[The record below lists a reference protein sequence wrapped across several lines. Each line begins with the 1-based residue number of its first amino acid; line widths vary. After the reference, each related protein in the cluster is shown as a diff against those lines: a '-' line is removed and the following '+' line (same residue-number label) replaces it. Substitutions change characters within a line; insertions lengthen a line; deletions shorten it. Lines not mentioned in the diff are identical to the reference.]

1 MDQWKLSHIEK
12 LEKLERRKILEL
24 SLDGGGVGHELEG
37 EEGGDFQLHSS
48 LREICMSD
56 IVEPNDGVVPS
67 SAIEPPIGEGG
78 QPTNKVDHNDNEVVE
93 VTPNMPSSVLTKRKR
108 DDETMVS
115 GHNKSRALLSFAL

>member
-1 MDQWKLSHIEK
+1 MDSHPSLVLFITSPPNLAYHPSFLKSSHFCREK

-56 IVEPNDGVVPS
+56 IVFFHG
-67 SAIEPPIGEGG
+67 I
-78 QPTNKVDHNDNEVVE
+78 
-93 VTPNMPSSVLTKRKR
+93 L
-108 DDETMVS
+108 
-115 GHNKSRALLSFAL
+115 ALNC